1 MNDFQRIKTIIG
13 KKNLLKFF
21 LIITFNIFQTFIEIL
36 SLGLIVPIMSVIIK
50 PSLIYEQKILA
61 FLYNFLG
68 SSNNIDFLSS
78 LLLILF
84 LLYTVKLIL
93 SITFKYFHVTFV
105 FSLVR
110 FVTTKIIKK
119 YLSSN
124 YEFYIKN
131 KNTKLISTLYNEASS
146 FVDFYISPLIV
157 IASEAMFA
165 LSIFFLLMLTDAKS
179 TLIISS
185 LFLIFV
191 ILFLLSTRERI
202 KNWGKERQSLA
213 EKLLKNLSEIFDGI
227 KIIKIFQKENFF
239 TEIFKNNQK
248 KMQSLLLKNDV
259 VLFLPRVL
267 LEYLVII
274 FIIIIL
280 TLSIG
285 MESESGLLL
294 KIPII
299 ALYAAAAIKLIPS
312 ASKIMVSFQ
321 NLKFG
326 IAVINRVYE
335 EITSIEN
342 IEQVPKNKL
351 IDFKKIVFKNISYS
365 YENDNQII
373 NQLSFE
379 INKGE
384 FIGIIGESG
393 SGKTTLLN
401 IILGLLKPKSGE
413 IIIDGEIVTKYYSSF
428 KNLFSFVGQD
438 VYLFDDTLAKNVAL
452 EEEEKNIDYEKL
464 KNVIKL
470 SQLSNFIE
478 KNKEFENLEVG
489 EKGLSISGGQK
500 QRIAVARSF
509 YKNSPLLVF
518 DEATSNLDQNT
529 EKKLI
534 ESLTSMKGKKT
545 IIFVSHRIESLK
557 LCDKL
562 YKMNS
567 NKNLTQL

>member
-1 MNDFQRIKTIIG
+1 
-13 KKNLLKFF
+13 
-21 LIITFNIFQTFIEIL
+21 
-36 SLGLIVPIMSVIIK
+36 
-50 PSLIYEQKILA
+50 
-61 FLYNFLG
+61 
-68 SSNNIDFLSS
+68 
-78 LLLILF
+78 
-84 LLYTVKLIL
+84 
-93 SITFKYFHVTFV
+93 
-105 FSLVR
+105 
-110 FVTTKIIKK
+110 
-119 YLSSN
+119 
-124 YEFYIKN
+124 
-131 KNTKLISTLYNEASS
+131 
-146 FVDFYISPLIV
+146 
-157 IASEAMFA
+157 
-165 LSIFFLLMLTDAKS
+165 
-179 TLIISS
+179 
-185 LFLIFV
+185 
-191 ILFLLSTRERI
+191 
-202 KNWGKERQSLA
+202 
-213 EKLLKNLSEIFDGI
+213 
-227 KIIKIFQKENFF
+227 
-239 TEIFKNNQK
+239 
-248 KMQSLLLKNDV
+248 
-259 VLFLPRVL
+259 
-267 LEYLVII
+267 
-274 FIIIIL
+274 
-280 TLSIG
+280 
-285 MESESGLLL
+285 
-294 KIPII
+294 
-299 ALYAAAAIKLIPS
+299 
-312 ASKIMVSFQ
+312 
-321 NLKFG
+321 
-326 IAVINRVYE
+326 
-335 EITSIEN
+335 
-342 IEQVPKNKL
+342 
-351 IDFKKIVFKNISYS
+351 
-365 YENDNQII
+365 
-373 NQLSFE
+373 
-379 INKGE
+379 

>member
-384 FIGIIGESG
+384 FIGIIVESG